1 MILKTFNFSRTKRA
15 SCLIFNCRFFNS
27 DAQQPL
33 VDHLRDRGLVAHVSH
48 PELEDLLAKQKVT
61 LYAGADPTAK
71 SLHIGN
77 LIPLM
82 VLLHFSLRGHN
93 PLTLVGGATGEVGD
107 PSGRKTE
114 RSKMEDEVR
123 AANIKAIGTQMVQV
137 LNNGQKLAETKGY
150 SSSGFGESGF
160 VNNATWWKGMGM
172 LDFLATY
179 GRHIRVNAMIA
190 RDSVKN
196 RLAGEQGLGFN
207 EFSYQVLQ
215 AYDFWHLYKTK
226 NCLVQIGGNDQWGN
240 ISAGIDLISRLK
252 NHVNKTSDA
261 FGLTVPL
268 LTTPSGE
275 KFGKS
280 AGNAVWLD
288 PSMTKP
294 FDLYQYFVRSPDEAV
309 HKYLKLFTLLPL
321 QELEVVVENH
331 FKKPEERLAQ
341 RLLAKEATDLIH
353 GLGAGSRAAI
363 ISSVLFPDKSDKA
376 PSTKSILEAFEKE
389 EMLLKMSKDEVL
401 GTPWRSL
408 VALLTGKSKSEA
420 TRLIKSKGIYNGL
433 SRSVVEDGLVA
444 ENQIEE
450 HGLLLVRVGKAN
462 YYVVQV
468 V

>member
-1 MILKTFNFSRTKRA
+1 MIRKALNSTSFTRLFIQSRR
-15 SCLIFNCRFFNS
+15 LFNS
-27 DAQQPL
+27 DAHQPL
-33 VDHLRDRGLVAHVSH
+33 VDHLKERGLVAQISH
-48 PELEDLLAKQKVT
+48 PELEDLLASQKIT

-82 VLLHFSLRGHN
+82 VLLHFSLRGHH

-114 RSKMEDEVR
+114 RNKMEDNVR
-123 AANIKAIGTQMVQV
+123 AANIEAIGNQMVKF
-137 LNNGQKLAETKGY
+137 LKNGQKLAESKGY
-150 SSSGFGESGF
+150 SSSQFGQSGF
-160 VNNATWWKGMGM
+160 VNNATWWKDVGM

-179 GRHIRVNAMIA
+179 GRHIRVNAMIS

-207 EFSYQVLQ
+207 EFTYQVLQ

-226 NCLVQIGGNDQWGN
+226 NCVVQVGGNDQWGN

-252 NHVNKTSDA
+252 SHLGKTNDA
-261 FGLTVPL
+261 YGLTVPL

-321 QELEVVVENH
+321 EELEAVIEKH
-331 FKKPEERLAQ
+331 SKKPEERWAQ
-341 RLLAKEATDLIH
+341 KVLAKEATDLIH
-353 GLGAGSRAAI
+353 GLGSGSRAAV
-363 ISSVLFPDKSDKA
+363 ISSVLFPDKSDNA
-376 PSTKSILEAFEKE
+376 PSTKAILEAFEQE
-389 EMLLKMSKDEVL
+389 AMLKKIPKSEVL
-401 GTPWRSL
+401 NIPWRSL
-408 VALLTGKSKSEA
+408 ISTLTGKSKSEA
-420 TRLIKSKGIYNGL
+420 SRLIKSRGIYNGL
-433 SRSVVEDGLVA
+433 ARTVIEDSLVT
-444 ENQIEE
+444 EDQIEE
-450 HGLLLVRVGKAN
+450 DGLLLVRVGKAN
-462 YYVVQV
+462 YHVVQII
-468 V
+468 